1 MRSSCRDLGPRG
13 PHLSILFL
21 CSYMCVSS
29 CLCSFFLCLFL
40 YLGFCSLPNL
50 STEFVCHSPILGA
63 ARGDPDFW
71 FPSPLSVSH
80 SWGGSLLDPDQ
91 AGSAVFWP
99 AAWFLLAPGIKA
111 ESVLIA
117 GVCLGTYLSL
127 GVPPSPRFSCL
138 NTEETM
144 ELAPVRT
151 A

>member
-80 SWGGSLLDPDQ
+80 SWGGSLLDL
-91 AGSAVFWP
+91 G
-99 AAWFLLAPGIKA
+99 K
-111 ESVLIA
+111 IA
-117 GVCLGTYLSL
+117 GGRVGPKS
-127 GVPPSPRFSCL
+127 V
-138 NTEETM
+138 ETKRR
-144 ELAPVRT
+144 AFQR
-151 A
+151 AK